1 MVRGCDGCGIGVV
14 GWKAKV
20 DGGGS
25 FAMDR
30 LVGRCRGGGCR
41 RGEEGGLGEVIDVD
55 GYGMGGVGTKEEAR
69 HVSDVDGEG
78 MGGVG

>member
-1 MVRGCDGCGIGVV
+1 
-14 GWKAKV
+14 
-20 DGGGS
+20 
-25 FAMDR
+25 MDR

-55 GYGMGGVGTKEEAR
+55 GYGIGGVGAKEEAR